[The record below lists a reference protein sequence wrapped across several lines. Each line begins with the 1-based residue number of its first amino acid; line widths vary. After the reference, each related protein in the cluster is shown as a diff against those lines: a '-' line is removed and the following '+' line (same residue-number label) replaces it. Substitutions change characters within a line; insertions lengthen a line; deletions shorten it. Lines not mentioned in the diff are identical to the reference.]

1 MSKLNELSVRK
12 EVAHELAIGKTQTD
26 IAKQV
31 DVDRSQIS
39 RFASKDKNKKL
50 IEEAKE
56 NLIEVV
62 PGAVRN
68 VKDLVEEM
76 PTLAKDDIDNRKLA
90 YKASQDTLKATGLFP
105 TQSNNY
111 IKNQV
116 NIQDNSTTISPA
128 FQEYMDLKSKY
139 REIYD
144 PEKDTESD
152 DN

>member
-1 MSKLNELSVRK
+1 MSKLNELPVRK
-12 EVAHELAIGKTQTD
+12 EVAHLLAVGKTQTD
-26 IAKQV
+26 IAKQAGV
-31 DVDRSQIS
+31 DQAQIS
-39 RFASKDKNKKL
+39 RFASKDENKKL

-62 PGAVRN
+62 PGAVQN

-76 PTLAKDDIDNRKLA
+76 PTLAKDDIDNRKLS

-139 REIYD
+139 RQIYD
-144 PEKDTESD
+144 PQGGTEND

>member
-1 MSKLNELSVRK
+1 MSKLNELPVRK
-12 EVAHELAIGKTQTD
+12 EVAHQLAVGKTQTD
-26 IAKQV
+26 IAKQAGV
-31 DVDRSQIS
+31 DQAQIS
-39 RFASKDKNKKL
+39 RFASKDENKKL

-76 PTLAKDDIDNRKLA
+76 PTLAKDDIDNRKLS

-111 IKNQV
+111 IRNQV
-116 NIQDNSTTISPA
+116 NIQDNSTTMSPA
-128 FQEYMDLKSKY
+128 FMEYLDLKSKN
-139 REIYD
+139 RQIID
-144 PEKDTESD
+144 TQGDTEND